1 MGLVY
6 TWAMPVS
13 SLKQRADDSGRL
25 FGFWR
30 CWLMVASAM
39 FGIFGASWAV
49 LGNFDP
55 FGIYTSL
62 LARSQWGTGQP
73 TSEALDTFAF
83 MAVPLGATTAGYF
96 VMVFMLVRF
105 AFAQR
110 QPWAYWTVV
119 AALLTWFV
127 IDSVFSGLHGAY
139 FNIWLVNLPCLLIMG
154 VPLLMLRNAFAG
166 RSRST

>member
-1 MGLVY
+1 
-6 TWAMPVS
+6 MPTLS
-13 SLKQRADDSGRL
+13 PKQRVDASERL
-25 FGFWR
+25 FGFLR
-30 CWLMVASAM
+30 GWLMVASAM

-62 LARSQWGTGQP
+62 LARSQWGTSQP
-73 TSEALDTFAF
+73 TPEALDTFAF
-83 MAVPLGATTAGYF
+83 MTVPLGATTAGYF

-105 AFAQR
+105 GFAQR
-110 QPWAYWTVV
+110 QPWAYWSVV

-154 VPLLMLRNAFAG
+154 VPLLMLHSFFAA
-166 RSRST
+166 RSHTT